1 MNIFLV
7 EDEYWALAELVELF
21 KVYEP
26 EHCVYAFENGED
38 AMLAAATIH
47 PHLVLT
53 DINMPGMDGL
63 ALVERLNQMDPNIRK
78 IIVSVHDQF
87 EYARKGMKF
96 GVADFLVKPVKKD
109 VLYKA
114 VDHMLEQLQQARKH
128 SAQWLQGALAKM
140 LLTPDRIQHPQ
151 LDRFYTEACQIV
163 LIRLDEGDFR
173 SSWKET
179 ETSLEQLIASLA
191 GGAAAEVVG
200 VELDCRQRV
209 LIAMDQQTC
218 QAQADIHKS
227 AAALLDQ
234 LKLSGHHV
242 HIGVA
247 KKPAGRSL
255 FEVFS
260 PFSQQLKDN
269 RLFGMPSLVMAEEK
283 RSDADLTAVWER
295 VRVLETHYRK
305 GELAK
310 GKGVLQGLLKEL
322 RHKEI
327 TKRQLELFMGDM
339 LFSLRFNKYGIR
351 TGVNGVHGLYE
362 DPSTLQH
369 ISSYD
374 ELLICLHDKIIA
386 LYGEEQVSET
396 TPKELIAVLVNQI
409 HHHYQRAISLQQF
422 AAEHHVSLGYLS
434 RMFKAQT
441 GLTFSEYVTEYR
453 IRKAKELLQ
462 GGVERLQ
469 EVSRLVGYEDP
480 KHFSLLFK
488 KQVGETPMMY
498 AKKRMEP

>member
-26 EHCVYAFENGED
+26 EHRVYAFENGED

-63 ALVERLNQMDPNIRK
+63 ALVERLHQLDPNIRK
-78 IIVSVHDQF
+78 VIVSVHDQF
-87 EYARKGMKF
+87 EYARRGMKF

-114 VDHMLEQLQQARKH
+114 VDHMLEQLQQVSKH

-140 LLTPDRIQHPQ
+140 LLTPDRMQHPN
-151 LDRFYTEACQIV
+151 LDRYFMEACQIM

-173 SSWKET
+173 KSWKES
-179 ETSLEQLIASLA
+179 EFSLEQLIAPLA
-191 GGAAAEVVG
+191 GGSAAEVIG

-209 LIAMDQQTC
+209 LIALDQPTC
-218 QAQADIHKS
+218 QAQADILKS
-227 AAALLDQ
+227 AAVLLDQ

-247 KKPAGRSL
+247 KKPAGCSL
-255 FEVFS
+255 FDTFS
-260 PFSQQLKDN
+260 RFSQQLKDN
-269 RLFGMPSLVMAEEK
+269 RLFGLPSLIMAEEK
-283 RSDADLTAVWER
+283 RAEPDLTAVWER

-310 GKGVLQGLLKEL
+310 GKADLQILLKEL

-327 TKRQLELFMGDM
+327 TKRQLELFVGDM
-339 LFSLRFNKYGIR
+339 LFSLRFNKHGMRNGSI
-351 TGVNGVHGLYE
+351 GVHGLYE
-362 DPSTLQH
+362 DPSTIQH
-369 ISSYD
+369 LSSYD

-386 LYGEEQVSET
+386 LYGEDQQSET
-396 TPKELIAVLVNQI
+396 TPKELIAVLVNLI
-409 HHHYQRAISLQQF
+409 HHNYQHMISLQQF

-453 IRKAKELLQ
+453 IRKAKELLHS
-462 GGVERLQ
+462 GIERLQ

-498 AKKRMEP
+498 AKRRTEP